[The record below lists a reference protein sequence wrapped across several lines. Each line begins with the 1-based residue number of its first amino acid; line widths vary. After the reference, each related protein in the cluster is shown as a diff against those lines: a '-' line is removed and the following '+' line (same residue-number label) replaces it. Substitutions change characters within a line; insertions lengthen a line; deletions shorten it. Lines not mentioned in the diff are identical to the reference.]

1 MGEARPL
8 AKVPWVL
15 LDFHHFPPVTDPS
28 PGITDQMR
36 YSTTIK
42 NGVHRTP
49 VSSIK
54 SLCID
59 LIRLI
64 LQPGMLQSRCWNPA
78 RISPVKSNIRFWT
91 WQYRR
96 GPNSLFVNWFALFS
110 FSILCPF
117 CLKSSKRLNKD
128 IPWAS
133 AKARKRTDISWIY
146 PGFLYRM
153 R

>member
-64 LQPGMLQSRCWNPA
+64 LQPGMQML
-78 RISPVKSNIRFWT
+78 KSCENFTSKKQHQVLNLTVQTR
-91 WQYRR
+91 
-96 GPNSLFVNWFALFS
+96 PNSLFVNWFALFS